1 MCYLKYFY
9 IKCFYIING
18 LSVSLMDKSD
28 SISANSNA
36 FAMSLVNTHAVD
48 GITAVSN
55 NVAISVGVR
64 HIRHGSSSDLGK
76 GGWRVV
82 EGGFSR
88 WFNNIV
94 GW

>member
-1 MCYLKYFY
+1 
-9 IKCFYIING
+9 
-18 LSVSLMDKSD
+18 MDKSD

-36 FAMSLVNTHAVD
+36 FAMGLVNTHTVD

-55 NVAISVGVR
+55 NVAISVGMR

-82 EGGFSR
+82 EGGFSG

-94 GW
+94 GWGVSLITIDI